1 MISKY
6 INYWI
11 SINGVAQIIEIFDKQ
26 KIDIRFVGGCIRDAL
41 LGNINSDIDFA
52 VNCNPDH
59 TSKILNQNN
68 IASLEY
74 GKKYGTITAVIEKKN
89 YEITSLREDIN
100 PTGRYTEIK
109 FTNDWYKDASRRD
122 FTFNAINISSTGK
135 VGDYFNGQQDIKNQ
149 QVKFIGIIGDRI
161 QEDYL
166 RILRYYRFLGL
177 FENPSFIDGYE
188 EVLNNNLPQLRQNV
202 SNERIRDELLKM
214 LKNEF
219 KMNSIFKQQNY
230 NEINILISTIRK
242 WWIED
247 SYELGLN
254 KCMNK
259 IDSLVVN

>member
-26 KIDIRFVGGCIRDAL
+26 KIDIRFVGGCIRDAF

-68 IASLEY
+68 IVFLEY
-74 GKKYGTITAVIEKKN
+74 GKQYGTITAVIEKKN

-149 QVKFIGIIGDRI
+149 QVKFIGSINDRI
-161 QEDYL
+161 QQDYL
-166 RILRYYRFLGL
+166 RILRYFRFLGL
-177 FENPSFIDGYE
+177 FKNPNFIHGYE
-188 EVLNNNLPQLRQNV
+188 EVLYKNLPQLRKHVPNY
-202 SNERIRDELLKM
+202 RIRDELLKM

-230 NEINILISTIRK
+230 NEINILINTIRK